1 MRLSSAVTLASLS
14 LIADHAVSQ
23 QPVCLQNN
31 AGGECLDDNP
41 CGLWLAESSLFRGR
55 FGLFSGV
62 DVQEGETVGEGDV
75 VVPIYDA
82 NQNEWSLWHDIVWDG
97 DIQDDLL
104 LQNYYQLEAFI
115 PGLGSN
121 ALCSEPLAS
130 VSSRRENHMDSLGVH
145 RSKDASA
152 GSFSYRHQFEFYA
165 TKPLAIGQE
174 LFTSCSDMGGGS
186 AGNGRRL
193 IKPLPWLQ
201 ENGICVDNISVQSS
215 TLPGVGRGAFAKRRI
230 EKGEIIVSSPVIH
243 FDRSQTE
250 IVKQFQNEDGGL
262 EYTEH
267 VEQHQLLLNYCYG
280 HPNSTVLM
288 LPYAP
293 GVNFINHHSEPNAI
307 LDWSES
313 PLMDENILD
322 LTASDALEEHNG
334 RLIVDYVALRDIEAG
349 EELFMDYGR
358 DWEKAWEMHVET
370 WESPKDSENYSS
382 AAEYKQTHPDELIR
396 TVDEQKENPYPEN
409 IVTACMYLDTS
420 EELDEDEYDAEA
432 EVEAVYWTS
441 ENEYC
446 LRPCKIVERQVVKDK
461 AFYTV
466 VVEEITNKFSPEYCD
481 LSHERQNVLRTPA
494 RAITL
499 VDKEYT
505 TDQHLKTSFRHEIGV
520 PEDLYPEDW
529 MWEDPEPMGDF
540 ELSEMKP
547 GQIEQI
553 KWADSGEVATPHA
566 HVIGLSPQVRIELLK
581 YCDRLG
587 ITERFRELTYRGNS
601 LRPGKDE
608 NIELQG
614 LNWYVQRPESHW
626 KSNMHWISPM
636 DGPSHDDYL
645 RALSAA
651 GFDDVLKHIGEHF
664 GLEGLACYHITF
676 IAVSYC
682 TQGYLHYDIS
692 DTGAKVFNVIVPL
705 ILANETGPELDV
717 QADRETNYDP
727 EVGRLRYQYDVASM
741 MGDDAYHATSA
752 VDYRVNKEM
761 RMAATVY
768 IGDIS
773 EDNIDAILS
782 DYTQNYPPKS
792 RPDILMKMAGT
803 HWQRNNPDVRLP
815 EPSGPRW
822 TADAK

>member
-1 MRLSSAVTLASLS
+1 
-14 LIADHAVSQ
+14 
-23 QPVCLQNN
+23 
-31 AGGECLDDNP
+31 
-41 CGLWLAESSLFRGR
+41 
-55 FGLFSGV
+55 
-62 DVQEGETVGEGDV
+62 
-75 VVPIYDA
+75 
-82 NQNEWSLWHDIVWDG
+82 
-97 DIQDDLL
+97 
-104 LQNYYQLEAFI
+104 
-115 PGLGSN
+115 
-121 ALCSEPLAS
+121 
-130 VSSRRENHMDSLGVH
+130 
-145 RSKDASA
+145 
-152 GSFSYRHQFEFYA
+152 
-165 TKPLAIGQE
+165 
-174 LFTSCSDMGGGS
+174 
-186 AGNGRRL
+186 
-193 IKPLPWLQ
+193 
-201 ENGICVDNISVQSS
+201 
-215 TLPGVGRGAFAKRRI
+215 
-230 EKGEIIVSSPVIH
+230 
-243 FDRSQTE
+243 
-250 IVKQFQNEDGGL
+250 
-262 EYTEH
+262 
-267 VEQHQLLLNYCYG
+267 
-280 HPNSTVLM
+280 
-288 LPYAP
+288 
-293 GVNFINHHSEPNAI
+293 
-307 LDWSES
+307 
-313 PLMDENILD
+313 
-322 LTASDALEEHNG
+322 
-334 RLIVDYVALRDIEAG
+334 
-349 EELFMDYGR
+349 
-358 DWEKAWEMHVET
+358 
-370 WESPKDSENYSS
+370 
-382 AAEYKQTHPDELIR
+382 
-396 TVDEQKENPYPEN
+396 
-409 IVTACMYLDTS
+409 MYLDTS

-692 DTGAKVFNVIVPL
+692 ESGAKVFNVIVPL